1 MASTFETLFA
11 GTISTDQTLVVGTC
25 SFGDTFG
32 QVLSANIK
40 RGGDTKEIL
49 NCKGGLRAFLIR
61 NVKTVLNMKTIF
73 STADDIPN
81 LGDVIALPLI
91 AVGGI
96 VHDVTVEWEHDGE
109 RMLSID
115 ATGWDSLGDAPTTHH
130 WSGSAWAAVWD

>member
-11 GTISTDQTLVVGTC
+11 GTISTDNTLVTGTC
-25 SFGDTFG
+25 SFGDTYG
-32 QVLSANIK
+32 EVMTASIK

-49 NCKGGLRAFLIR
+49 SCKGGLRAFLIR

-81 LGDVIALPLI
+81 LGDVISLPLI
-91 AVGGI
+91 EVDGV

-115 ATGWDSLGDAPTTHH
+115 ATGWDSVPGPTTSH
-130 WSGSAWAAVWD
+130 WTGSAWTAVWD